1 MSGSPMDSG
10 DALPPAWPSYKRL
23 LGYAFRYRTLLL
35 AALVGMVLDAACGAS
50 FIKLMEPLIN
60 EAFVAK
66 NPDAGIILP
75 LIIVGLF
82 LLRGAA
88 TFATDYGMARAG
100 RSVVRDLRQA
110 LMAKYL
116 RLRGERFDAEPV
128 QVMVSRLNFDTE
140 QVAQASSDALKVV
153 VTDSLYIIA
162 LIAVMLS
169 QSVKV
174 TVTMFVAAPVIAL
187 IVSTVGKRYRRLN
200 REIQSGVG
208 TMAHRAEQTLYAQQ
222 EVKLYGAQASELKRY
237 GEQAD
242 RLLGLNTRVEATRAM
257 SSSTVQLL
265 AAMALAVIVYVA
277 SGEAQAGRVNA
288 GQFVS
293 LMTAMMALLPSL
305 KRITTVQSQ
314 LSRGVTAAQRI
325 FAVLDLEEEQEGS
338 GHPLIRAK
346 GELRFERVGVRYA
359 SQEGDALSEVSF
371 VARPGTVTAIVGRSG
386 SGKTTLVRLIPRFYE
401 PSAGRILLD
410 GQPLENYALADLRRQ
425 IAMVGQQVILF
436 DDSVAS
442 NIGFGRPEADPAALR
457 KAADIANASEF
468 IDELPN
474 GMQAEIGDKGSR
486 LSGGQRQRLA
496 IARAVLKDAPILILD
511 EATAALDSRSERLVQ
526 AALDRLIPDR
536 TTLIIA
542 HRLSTVEHA
551 DQVLVLDQGRLVEQG
566 THTELLSRGGLYAQL
581 HRLQFRDPAASEGQ

>member
-1 MSGSPMDSG
+1 MSVEPDSSQ
-10 DALPPAWPSYKRL
+10 ALPAAWPSYKRL
-23 LGYAFRYRTLLL
+23 LGYAFRYRPLL
-35 AALVGMVLDAACGAS
+35 AAAVVGMVLDAACGAS
-50 FIKLMEPLIN
+50 FIKLMEPLVN
-60 EAFVAK
+60 ETFVK
-66 NPDAGIILP
+66 QSPEAGIVLP
-75 LIIVGLF
+75 LVIVGLF
-82 LLRGAA
+82 LLRGMA

-140 QVAQASSDALKVV
+140 QVAQASSDALKVM

-162 LIAVMLS
+162 LLTVMLT
-169 QSVKV
+169 QSLKV
-174 TVTMFVAAPVIAL
+174 TITMLVAAPVIAL

-200 REIQSGVG
+200 REIQTGVG
-208 TMAHRAEQTLYAQQ
+208 SMAHRAEQTLYAQQ
-222 EVKLYGAQASELKRY
+222 EVKLYGAQPSELKRY
-237 GEQAD
+237 GNQAD
-242 RLLGLNTRVEATRAM
+242 RLLGLHTRVEATRAM

-277 SGEAQAGRVNA
+277 SGEAQAGRLNA

-325 FAVLDLEEEQEGS
+325 FSVLDLEEEQDTGS
-338 GHPLIRAK
+338 RPLQRAR
-346 GELRFERVGVRYA
+346 GELRFEQVGVRYA
-359 SQEGDALSEVSF
+359 SQDGQALADVSF
-371 VARPGTVTAIVGRSG
+371 VAKPGTVTAIVGRSG

-401 PSAGRILLD
+401 PSSGRVLLD
-410 GQPLENYALADLRRQ
+410 GHPLSDYNLADLRRQ

-436 DDSVAS
+436 DDSVAA
-442 NIGFGRPEADPAALR
+442 NIGFGRAEADDTALR
-457 KAADIANASEF
+457 EAADIANASEF
-468 IDELPN
+468 IDEMPD

-566 THTELLSRGGLYAQL
+566 THAELLARGGLYAQL
-581 HRLQFRDPAASEGQ
+581 HRLQFRESMAAAD

>member
-1 MSGSPMDSG
+1 MSSG
-10 DALPPAWPSYKRL
+10 ENRQEALPAAWPSYKRL
-23 LGYAFRYRTLLL
+23 LGYAFQYRPLLL
-35 AALVGMVLDAACGAS
+35 AAVVGMVLDAACGAS
-50 FIKLMEPLIN
+50 FIKLMEPLVN
-60 EAFVAK
+60 EAFVEQNAK
-66 NPDAGIILP
+66 AGIILP
-75 LIIVGLF
+75 IVIVGLF
-82 LLRGAA
+82 LLRGIA

-116 RLRGERFDAEPV
+116 RLRGERFDVEPV

-140 QVAQASSDALKVV
+140 QVAQASSDALKVM

-162 LIAVMLS
+162 LLTVMLT

-174 TVTMFVAAPVIAL
+174 TLTMLVAAPVIAL
-187 IVSTVGKRYRRLN
+187 IVGTVGKRYRRLN
-200 REIQSGVG
+200 REIQTGVG
-208 TMAHRAEQTLYAQQ
+208 DMAHRAEQTLYAQQ

-237 GEQAD
+237 GGQAD
-242 RLLGLNTRVEATRAM
+242 RLLGLHTRVEATRAM

-265 AAMALAVIVYVA
+265 AAIALAVIVYVA
-277 SGEAQAGRVNA
+277 SGEAQANRLNA

-325 FAVLDLEEEQEGS
+325 FAVLDLEEESDRS
-338 GHPLIRAK
+338 GEPLTRAK
-346 GELRFERVGVRYA
+346 GELEFEQVGVRYA
-359 SQEGDALSEVSF
+359 SQEGNALSGISF
-371 VARPGTVTAIVGRSG
+371 RAKPGTVTAIVGRSG
-386 SGKTTLVRLIPRFYE
+386 SGKTTLVRLIPRFYQ
-401 PSAGRILLD
+401 PTAGRILLD
-410 GQPLENYALADLRRQ
+410 GKPLEDYSLADLRRQ

-436 DDSVAS
+436 DDSVAA
-442 NIGFGRPEADPAALR
+442 NIGFGRPDAEPAALR
-457 KAADIANASEF
+457 GAAEIANASEF
-468 IDELPN
+468 IDELSE
-474 GMQAEIGDKGSR
+474 GMDSPIGDKGSR

-542 HRLSTVEHA
+542 HRLATVEHA
-551 DQVLVLDQGRLVEQG
+551 DQVLVLDQGHLVEQG
-566 THTELLSRGGLYAQL
+566 THAELLAKNGLYAQL
-581 HRLQFRDPAASEGQ
+581 HRLQFREPQSAEAQA